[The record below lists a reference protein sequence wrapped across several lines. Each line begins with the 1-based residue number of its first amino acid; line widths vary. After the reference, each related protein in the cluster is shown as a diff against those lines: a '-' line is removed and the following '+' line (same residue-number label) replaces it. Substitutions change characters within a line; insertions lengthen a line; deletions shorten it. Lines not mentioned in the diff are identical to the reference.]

1 MKLTSI
7 LCALSAAFII
17 FAAEAANAKHAT
29 ALHAAAPGVHF
40 LNPQPLPP

>member
-7 LCALSAAFII
+7 LCALSAVFIL
-17 FAAEAANAKHAT
+17 FAAEAANAKHAAVHPT
-29 ALHAAAPGVHF
+29 TPGIHY

>member
-7 LCALSAAFII
+7 LCAMGAVFII
-17 FAAEAANAKHAT
+17 FAADAANAKHAT
-29 ALHAAAPGVHF
+29 ALHAATPGVRF

>member
-17 FAAEAANAKHAT
+17 LAADAANAKHAT
-29 ALHAAAPGVHF
+29 AIRAVTPGVHY

>member
-7 LCALSAAFII
+7 LCALGAASII
-17 FAAEAANAKHAT
+17 FAAEAANAKHA
-29 ALHAAAPGVHF
+29 AAIHATTPGIHF